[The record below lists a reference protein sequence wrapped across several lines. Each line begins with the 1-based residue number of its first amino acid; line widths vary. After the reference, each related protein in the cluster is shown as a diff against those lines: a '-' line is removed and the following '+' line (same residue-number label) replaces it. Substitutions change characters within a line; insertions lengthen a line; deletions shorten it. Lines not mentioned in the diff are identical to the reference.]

1 MSNYRISRMYLD
13 NYKLFIRRELSFTDC
28 SLAVFD
34 GPNGFGKTS
43 VFDAIEFLLTDN
55 IKRVADNPS
64 ILKNE
69 AYETVFIAG
78 NPKKDVII
86 KAEFLSDTDNP
97 FVIAKVIPAVN
108 KVKKG
113 RKNNPTKLSE
123 LAYSYILPSFETNDY
138 NEAYKCDHNQI
149 ISKFGN
155 NVITFFDLFY
165 YIKQEDRLDF
175 LKKTEKD
182 RMTGINRLFNMQNE
196 KNDLDDAIKALRQL
210 NKLNKD
216 LDGLIAIKE
225 GDIKNIEETLQNS
238 TVNNVKYEKLL
249 SWKKETEIWDE
260 QVIQINDINKKD
272 EIIKVIKGIQIFIEN
287 YNEFLIDK
295 KNKWCNGWLEKHT
308 YLNYFLI
315 LLPYKDTFENIKTIY
330 NSLKNLKQQMQLF
343 SDGKYVNINFKLLS
357 DILSIDINLP
367 LINEIISQIIEYEKS
382 SNSLAKAASEI
393 NQTREILRNKAS
405 EFSGA
410 EATDG
415 HCTLCGYD
423 WGSRDALINQIEK
436 TSELFKNFTDKS
448 TLHKEEKIKE
458 LKNIYIDQILPK
470 INAYLAENK
479 TIDNDQFEFIF
490 DPKNKIEEAFNTFI
504 NDCTLYSFNIDKY
517 INDDKNIVINDNLV
531 QELMKDLSA
540 LIKLLSNEYISA
552 AIKIDFSDI
561 FNRYFDG
568 NNNCVNNVTIEK
580 IQNKITYIEFNYY
593 NTTFEKIESLRK
605 ELTKYQ
611 NKKKTLEEE
620 IIPQTTQYRDTIK
633 SCIEKY
639 QNQIIKNIEIPFY
652 IYSGRIMQSYQGG
665 LGVLIKESENDGKET
680 ENDLGLNSIR
690 FVSPSRQDHD
700 IIYTLSSGQLSA
712 VIISFTLA
720 LNKIYSED
728 SFKCIFIDD
737 PVQTMDELNI
747 ASFVELIRNEFRDRQ
762 IILSTHEDSFSR
774 YIRYKYSKYGLKA
787 SAITLKNS

>member
-13 NYKLFIRRELSFTDC
+13 NYKLFICRELDFTDC

-55 IKRVADNPS
+55 IKRVAENPS

-86 KAEFLSDTDNP
+86 KAEFLSDTDGP
-97 FVIAKVIPAVN
+97 LVIAKVIPAVH

-138 NEAYKCDHNQI
+138 NDLNRCDHSQI
-149 ISKFGN
+149 ISKLGTN
-155 NVITFFDLFY
+155 IITFFDLFY

-182 RMTGINRLFNMQNE
+182 RMTGINRLFNME
-196 KNDLDDAIKALRQL
+196 KEKIDLDNAIKAVRQL
-210 NKLNKD
+210 NKLDKD
-216 LDGLIAIKE
+216 LDGFITNIE
-225 GDIKNIEETLQNS
+225 NDIKNIEGTLQNS
-238 TVNNVKYEKLL
+238 VANNVKYEKLL
-249 SWKKETEIWDE
+249 FWKKETEIWDE
-260 QVIQINDINKKD
+260 HIIQISNINKKD
-272 EIIKVIKGIQIFIEN
+272 EIIKVIKEIQIFIEN
-287 YNEFLIDK
+287 YNEFLNQQR
-295 KNKWCNGWLEKHT
+295 NKWCSGWLEKQA
-308 YLNYFLI
+308 YFKYFLL
-315 LLPYKDTFENIKTIY
+315 LLPYKDTLEIIKII
-330 NSLKNLKQQMQLF
+330 NKSLKNLKQQMQLF
-343 SDGKYVNINFKLLS
+343 SDGNYVNINFKMLS
-357 DILSIDINLP
+357 DILNIDINLP
-367 LINEIISQIIEYEKS
+367 LINEIISQIIEYDKS

-405 EFSGA
+405 GLCGA
-410 EATDG
+410 GPTDG

-436 TSELFKNFTDKS
+436 TSTLFKNITDES
-448 TLHKEEKIKE
+448 TLHKEEKIRE
-458 LKNIYIDQILPK
+458 LKKIYVDKILPE
-470 INAYLAENK
+470 INAYLSINK
-479 TIDNDQFEFIF
+479 TIDNDQFNFIF

-504 NDCTLYSFNIDKY
+504 NGCNLYNFNIDKY
-517 INDDKNIVINDNLV
+517 KSDYINIDINDKLV
-531 QELMKDLSA
+531 QELINDLST
-540 LIKLLSNEYISA
+540 LIKTLSNEYITA
-552 AIKIDFSDI
+552 AEKIEFSDI

-568 NNNCVNNVTIEK
+568 NKNYINNITIEK
-580 IQNKITYIEFNYY
+580 IQNKIAYIEFNYY

-605 ELTKYQ
+605 EFTNYE
-611 NKKKTLEEE
+611 NKKKILAEE
-620 IIPQTTQYRDTIK
+620 IIPQTTQYRDIVK

-665 LGVLIKESENDGKET
+665 LGILIKESENDGKET

-690 FVSPSRQDHD
+690 FVSPSRQEHD

-720 LNKIYSED
+720 LNKIYSEN

-787 SAITLKNS
+787 SAITLKNR